1 MAQGAPPPAKT
12 PPPAEAVARE
22 VLGDEAA
29 AGPDPSVA
37 LAGWH
42 EAMTAYL
49 AAGASMEAAR
59 VASKLASFE
68 ESGGRLDQAALHYRL
83 AADCYRAAGEVRRVP
98 MCLNNLAMLR
108 KLSGDMDAASALL
121 GEALE
126 TALACH
132 GHDHQ
137 ETALIAANLGSIM
150 CERGDLLAAEQHHMQ
165 AMRIREHM
173 FGPTH
178 PEVGLSLGHLAV
190 IHQIRGDLKRARSFY
205 NSSLAIL
212 DEFPGL
218 HEGERMILRANLQ
231 EL

>member
-1 MAQGAPPPAKT
+1 MALGAPPSAKT
-12 PPPAEAVARE
+12 PPPTEAVARE

-29 AGPDPSVA
+29 AGPDPSAA
-37 LAGWH
+37 LAAWN
-42 EAMTAYL
+42 EALTAYL
-49 AAGASMEAAR
+49 AAGASTEAAR
-59 VASKLASFE
+59 VALKLASCE
-68 ESGGRLDQAALHYRL
+68 ENGGLPDQAALHYRQ
-83 AADCYRAAGEVRRVP
+83 AADCYRAAGEVHRVP

-108 KLSGDMDAASALL
+108 KLTGDMDAASELL
-121 GEALE
+121 VEALE

-150 CERGDLLAAEQHHMQ
+150 CERGDLLAAEQHHIQ
-165 AMRIREHM
+165 ALRIREQM

-190 IHQIRGDLKRARSFY
+190 IHHIRGDLKRARSFY
-205 NSSLAIL
+205 HSSLAIL
-212 DEFPGL
+212 DEFPSL

>member
-1 MAQGAPPPAKT
+1 MAQGAPPPAKV
-12 PPPAEAVARE
+12 PPPPEAVALE
-22 VLGDEAA
+22 VLADEAA
-29 AGPDPSVA
+29 AGPDSSAA
-37 LAGWH
+37 LSAWN

-49 AAGASMEAAR
+49 AAGAWMEAAR
-59 VASKLASFE
+59 VASKLASCE
-68 ESGGRLDQAALHYRL
+68 ESGGLTDLAALHFRQ
-83 AADCYRAAGEVRRVP
+83 AADCYRAAGEVHRVP

-108 KLSGDMDAASALL
+108 KLSGDMDAASVLL
-121 GEALE
+121 VEALK
-126 TALACH
+126 TALSCH

-137 ETALIAANLGSIM
+137 ETALIAANLGSVM
-150 CERGDLLAAEQHHMQ
+150 CERGDFLAAEQHHMQ
-165 AMRIREHM
+165 ALRIREHM

-205 NSSLAIL
+205 HSALAIL